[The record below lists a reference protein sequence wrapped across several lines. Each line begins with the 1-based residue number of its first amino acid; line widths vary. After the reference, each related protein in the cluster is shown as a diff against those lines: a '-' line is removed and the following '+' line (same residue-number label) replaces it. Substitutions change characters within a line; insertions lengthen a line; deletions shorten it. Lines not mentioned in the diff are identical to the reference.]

1 MFYGVSVEIMS
12 NHQDPYRGAFD
23 QGPHIGGR
31 SPAAD
36 AAPPVRP
43 PAPPRAAEPAHTEAP
58 DWPTEVHDAVDPA
71 PAPPAQPY
79 RAPQS
84 GYDRQE
90 HPAAAPPAPVS
101 EVRRNTSSQAVRE
114 NLPVPSRRASSVEGS
129 VELAR
134 LDVRRKKVPPKAGWR
149 RGLHSVTRIN
159 LGPGKDET
167 YSIALTEKVQR
178 PIRTTFTIAVIGIK
192 GGVGKTVVSEGLG
205 STLGVLRGDRVIAM
219 DADPDGGN
227 LIMRHGVENQL
238 SILDL
243 VDDTSVA
250 RYHDVRAHTSQTS
263 ATRLEVL
270 AGPDYAGSDRST
282 DTADFQRALAI
293 LQEHYAAVVVDC
305 GVSLK
310 GDLISSVLAE
320 AGALVVVTSASIDA
334 MQETRDAL
342 AWLRTAGYQGLL
354 DTAVLVINRNEP
366 GRPNVDVAAA
376 TEQFS
381 RTIKPAR
388 IFDLPFDR
396 HLHEGKEITLELMSK
411 KSRRRYLEIAAALS
425 DLYPR
430 TVN

>member
-1 MFYGVSVEIMS
+1 MS
-12 NHQDPYRGAFD
+12 NEQDPYRGAFD
-23 QGPHIGGR
+23 QGPHTGGLSPQR
-31 SPAAD
+31 SSVAEATPPPRPPAAPRA
-36 AAPPVRP
+36 AAPPR
-43 PAPPRAAEPAHTEAP
+43 TEAP
-58 DWPTEVHDAVDPA
+58 DWPTEVHDPIDPES
-71 PAPPAQPY
+71 APPAQPH
-79 RAPQS
+79 RAPQNS
-84 GYDRQE
+84 YNLQE
-90 HPAAAPPAPVS
+90 YPALTPQPAPVA
-101 EVRRNTSSQAVRE
+101 EVRHNGNSHGRE
-114 NLPVPSRRASSVEGS
+114 NLPVPSRRSSSVEGS

-167 YSIALTEKVQR
+167 YAIALTENVQR

-227 LIMRHGVENQL
+227 LIMRHGMENQL

-270 AGPDYAGSDRST
+270 AGPDYARSDRST
-282 DTADFQRALAI
+282 DTGDFQKALAI

-310 GDLISSVLAE
+310 GDLVSTVLAE
-320 AGALVVVTSASIDA
+320 AGALVMVTNASIDA

-342 AWLRTAGYQGLL
+342 EWLRAAGYQRLL
-354 DTAVLVINRNEP
+354 DTAVLVINRNEA

-376 TEQFS
+376 SEQFS
-381 RTIKPAR
+381 RSIKPTR
-388 IFDLPFDR
+388 IFELPFDR

>member
-1 MFYGVSVEIMS
+1 MS
-12 NHQDPYRGAFD
+12 NDQDPYRGAFD
-23 QGPHIGGR
+23 QGPHTGGLSPQR
-31 SPAAD
+31 SPAAE
-36 AAPPVRP
+36 AAPPARP
-43 PAPPRAAEPAHTEAP
+43 SAPPRAAEPTRTEAP
-58 DWPTEVHDAVDPA
+58 DWPTEVHDAIDPE
-71 PAPPAQPY
+71 PPPPARPN
-79 RAPQS
+79 RGPQS
-84 GYDRQE
+84 SYDTQE
-90 HPAAAPPAPVS
+90 HPAAAASPTPASAP
-101 EVRRNTSSQAVRE
+101 EARRNNSSHAARE

-159 LGPGKDET
+159 LGPGKDEA
-167 YSIALTEKVQR
+167 YAIALTEKVQR

-192 GGVGKTVVSEGLG
+192 GGVGKTVVSESLG

-270 AGPDYAGSDRST
+270 AGPDYANSDRST
-282 DTADFQRALAI
+282 DTVDFQKALGI

-342 AWLRTAGYQGLL
+342 AWLRAAGYQRLL
-354 DTAVLVINRNEP
+354 ETAVLVINRNEP
-366 GRPNVDVAAA
+366 GRPNVDVSAA

-411 KSRRRYLEIAAALS
+411 KSQRRYLEIGAALS